1 MVVLMKILQVI
12 LALSLLVVVHE
23 FGHYLWAR
31 IFKIKVEKFYLFFDP
46 FFSLFKYKP
55 KNSDTEFGIGWI
67 PFGGYCK
74 IAGMIDE
81 SMDKEQLAKPA
92 EPWEFRSKPAWQ
104 RIFVMAGGVLNNFIL
119 AILIYWGV
127 LYVWGEQYIKNQ
139 DVDTGV
145 YVSELGKEIGF
156 RNGDRIISFNGGE
169 PIERF
174 EDVVITLIRTQAT
187 YATVLRGED
196 TVTVEIDPSYIPTIL
211 SSLKSGRL
219 FEYGIPFTIAEV
231 PQDSPNAASGLMQ
244 GDRIV
249 AINNSGSGM
258 LMEVM
263 ESLQS
268 FKNDSVVATVARG
281 NELLYVPLSVDSLGR
296 IGVIVN
302 NNVSDFYKTTRSNYS
317 FFGALPAGIERAVV
331 TVKNYWQELK
341 LIFTPKTEAY
351 KSVGSFIA
359 IGKIFPDTW
368 NWKIFWS
375 ITAFLSI
382 MLAVLNLL
390 PIPALDGG
398 HILFTLYEL
407 ITGRKPSER
416 VLEIAQIVGMVILF
430 GIMILAFGNDIA
442 GLFK

>member
-1 MVVLMKILQVI
+1 MKILQVI

-268 FKNDSVVATVARG
+268 FKNDSVVGTVARG

-430 GIMILAFGNDIA
+430 GIMVLAFGNDIA

>member
-1 MVVLMKILQVI
+1 MKILQVI

-430 GIMILAFGNDIA
+430 GIMVLAFGNDIA